1 MLVCVNV
8 ESATTEDYKGA
19 VCNNH
24 FEGFLLSDY
33 LRKIGIPNS
42 SFVFYHAVVVVGGGG
57 CCYLK

>member
-19 VCNNH
+19 VCNDH
-24 FEGFLLSDY
+24 FEGFLISDY

-42 SFVFYHAVVVVGGGG
+42 YLMFYRVGGVGG
-57 CCYLK
+57 CCCYLK